1 MPLKILL
8 VTEYFPPEIGAGS
21 NRAFEQSKRWVEK
34 GAKVTVITGFPDY
47 PDGVI
52 PEEYKNY
59 KFLQEEYQG
68 INVIRTYTVAAPNRG
83 FLKRVISFSSF
94 MFSSIIQG
102 TKASRKQDILI
113 ATSPPFSVGISGY
126 IISRL
131 KRIPFIFEVRDL
143 WPESII
149 QLGQLKNKFIIKF
162 METIERFLYKK
173 SIHIVPVAE
182 STTAVLKEKGISKSK
197 ITVIKNGVNLNE
209 VIPQQEDGELRVKLG
224 LNRKTIVSYIGTLG
238 LSHALD
244 KFLETAK
251 LLSNKKDVGFLII
264 GDGAEREN
272 LLKKSQQY
280 DLKNVCFIKK
290 VEKEKIASYY
300 SISDILL
307 VPLKDLP
314 IFKKVIPSKIFEIMA
329 FEKPILIS
337 VDGEAR
343 SVVESA
349 NSGIYVNPEDP
360 NDLKEKIL
368 YLANNCELAAELGR
382 NGRKFVE
389 EYFDRQKL
397 ADDYLDLLSSFIKN
411 NNIYE

>member
-8 VTEYFPPEIGAGS
+8 ITEYFPPEIGAGS
-21 NRAFEQSKRWVEK
+21 NRAFELSKRWIEK
-34 GAKVTVITGFPDY
+34 GASVTVITGFPDY

-102 TKASRKQDILI
+102 TKASSKQDILI
-113 ATSPPFSVGISGY
+113 ATSPPFSVGIAGY
-126 IISRL
+126 MISRL
-131 KRIPFIFEVRDL
+131 KRIPFVFEVRDL

-149 QLGQLKNKFIIKF
+149 QLGQLKNKFIIKVL
-162 METIERFLYKK
+162 ESIERFLYKK
-173 SIHIVPVAE
+173 SMHIVPVAE
-182 STTAVLKEKGISKSK
+182 STTAVLKKKGISKSK

-209 VIPQQEDGELRVKLG
+209 VIPQQEDGELRLKLG
-224 LNRKTIVSYIGTLG
+224 LNRKTIVTYIGTLG

-244 KFLETAK
+244 RVLETAN
-251 LLSNKKDVGFLII
+251 LLSYKKEVGFLII

-272 LLKKSQQY
+272 LLKKSQQF
-280 DLKNVCFIKK
+280 DLQNVCFIKK

-314 IFKKVIPSKIFEIMA
+314 IFKKVIPSKLFEIMA

-368 YLANNCELAAELGR
+368 FLAENCDLVAALGR
-382 NGRKFVE
+382 NGRVFVE
-389 EYFDRQKL
+389 KYFDRQKL
-397 ADDYLDLLSSFIKN
+397 ADDYLDLLSSVIKHN
-411 NNIYE
+411 EV

>member
-21 NRAFEQSKRWVEK
+21 NRAFELSKRWIEK
-34 GAKVTVITGFPDY
+34 GASVTVITGFPDY

-102 TKASRKQDILI
+102 TKASSKQDILI
-113 ATSPPFSVGISGY
+113 ATSPPFSVGIAGY
-126 IISRL
+126 MISRL
-131 KRIPFIFEVRDL
+131 KRIPFVFEVRDL

-149 QLGQLKNKFIIKF
+149 QLGQLKNKFIIKVL
-162 METIERFLYKK
+162 ESIERFLYKK
-173 SIHIVPVAE
+173 SMHIVPVAE
-182 STTAVLKEKGISKSK
+182 STTAVLKKKGISKSK

-209 VIPQQEDGELRVKLG
+209 VIPQQEDGELRLKLG
-224 LNRKTIVSYIGTLG
+224 LNRKTIVTYIGTLG

-244 KFLETAK
+244 RVLETAN
-251 LLSNKKDVGFLII
+251 LLSYKKEVGFLII

-272 LLKKSQQY
+272 LLKKSQQF
-280 DLKNVCFIKK
+280 DLQNVCFIKK

-314 IFKKVIPSKIFEIMA
+314 IFKKVIPSKLFEIMA

-368 YLANNCELAAELGR
+368 FLAENCDLVAALGR
-382 NGRKFVE
+382 NGRVFVE
-389 EYFDRQKL
+389 KYFDRQKL
-397 ADDYLDLLSSFIKN
+397 ADDYLDLLSSVIKHN
-411 NNIYE
+411 EV

>member
-21 NRAFEQSKRWVEK
+21 NRAFELSKRWIEK
-34 GAKVTVITGFPDY
+34 GASVTVITGFPDY

-59 KFLQEEYQG
+59 KFLKEEYQG

-113 ATSPPFSVGISGY
+113 ATSPPFSVGIAGY

-131 KRIPFIFEVRDL
+131 KKIPFIFEVRDL

-149 QLGQLKNKFIIKF
+149 QLGQLKNKFIIKVL
-162 METIERFLYKK
+162 ESIERFLYKK

-182 STTAVLKEKGISKSK
+182 STTAVLKKKGISKSK

-209 VIPQQEDGELRVKLG
+209 VIPQQKDSELSVKLG
-224 LNRKTIVSYIGTLG
+224 LNRKTIISYIGTLG

-244 KFLETAK
+244 KVLETAK
-251 LLSNKKDVGFLII
+251 LLSNKNEVGFLIV

-280 DLKNVCFIKK
+280 DLQNVCFIKK

-300 SISDILL
+300 SISDILI
-307 VPLKDLP
+307 VSLKDLP
-314 IFKKVIPSKIFEIMA
+314 IFKKVIPSKLFEIMA

-349 NSGIYVNPEDP
+349 NSG
-360 NDLKEKIL
+360 
-368 YLANNCELAAELGR
+368 
-382 NGRKFVE
+382 
-389 EYFDRQKL
+389 
-397 ADDYLDLLSSFIKN
+397 
-411 NNIYE
+411 

>member
-1 MPLKILL
+1 
-8 VTEYFPPEIGAGS
+8 
-21 NRAFEQSKRWVEK
+21 
-34 GAKVTVITGFPDY
+34 
-47 PDGVI
+47 
-52 PEEYKNY
+52 
-59 KFLQEEYQG
+59 
-68 INVIRTYTVAAPNRG
+68 
-83 FLKRVISFSSF
+83 

-314 IFKKVIPSKIFEIMA
+314 IFKKVIPSKLFEIMA

-368 YLANNCELAAELGR
+368 YLANNSELAAELGR

>member
-113 ATSPPFSVGISGY
+113 ATSPPFSVGIAGY

-131 KRIPFIFEVRDL
+131 KRIPFVFEVRDL

-149 QLGQLKNKFIIKF
+149 QLGQLKNKFIIKVL
-162 METIERFLYKK
+162 ESVERFLYKK

-182 STTAVLKEKGISKSK
+182 STTAVLKKKGISKNK
-197 ITVIKNGVNLNE
+197 ISVIKNGVNLNE
-209 VIPQQEDGELRVKLG
+209 SIPGQKDTELKVKLG
-224 LNRKTIVSYIGTLG
+224 LNRKTIIG

-244 KFLETAK
+244 KVLETAK
-251 LLSNKKDVGFLII
+251 LLSNKKEVGFLII

-272 LLKKSQQY
+272 LLKISQQY
-280 DLKNVCFIKK
+280 ELHNVCFIKK

-314 IFKKVIPSKIFEIMA
+314 IFKKVIPSKLFEIMA

-343 SVVESA
+343 SVIESA
-349 NSGIYVNPEDP
+349 NSGIFVIPEDST
-360 NDLKEKIL
+360 DLREKIL
-368 YLANNCELAAELGR
+368 FLTDNSELAAELGK

-389 EYFDRQKL
+389 KYFNRQKL
-397 ADDYLDLLSSFIKN
+397 ADDYLDLLLSFIKKDHTKK
-411 NNIYE
+411 

>member
-21 NRAFEQSKRWVEK
+21 NRAFEQSKRWIEK

-68 INVIRTYTVAAPNRG
+68 INVIRTYTVAAPNKG
-83 FLKRVISFSSF
+83 VLKRVISFSSF
-94 MFSSIIQG
+94 MFSSVIQG
-102 TKASRKQDILI
+102 PKASGKQDILI
-113 ATSPPFSVGISGY
+113 ATSPPFSVGIAGY
-126 IISRL
+126 FISRL
-131 KRIPFIFEVRDL
+131 KRIPFVFEVRDL

-149 QLGQLKNKFIIKF
+149 QLGQLKNKFIIKVL
-162 METIERFLYKK
+162 ESIERFLYKK
-173 SIHIVPVAE
+173 STHIVPVAD
-182 STTAVLKEKGISKSK
+182 STTPVLMKKGISKSK
-197 ITVIKNGVNLNE
+197 ITVIKNGVNLNDS
-209 VIPQQEDGELRVKLG
+209 IPEQKDFELKVKLG

-244 KFLETAK
+244 KVLETAK
-251 LLSNKKDVGFLII
+251 LLSNKKEVGFLII

-280 DLKNVCFIKK
+280 ELRNVCFVKK

-300 SISDILL
+300 SISDILI

-314 IFKKVIPSKIFEIMA
+314 IFKKVIPSKLFEIMA

-349 NSGIYVNPEDP
+349 NSGIFVNPEDH

-368 YLANNCELAAELGR
+368 YLVDNSELANELGR

-389 EYFDRQKL
+389 KYFNRQKL
-397 ADDYLDLLSSFIKN
+397 ADDYLDLLASFIKN
-411 NNIYE
+411 DIK

>member
-1 MPLKILL
+1 MKILL
-8 VTEYFPPEIGAGS
+8 ITEYFPPEIGAGS
-21 NRAFEQSKRWVEK
+21 NRAFELSKRWIEK
-34 GAKVTVITGFPDY
+34 GASVTVITGFPDY
-47 PDGVI
+47 PDGII
-52 PEEYKNY
+52 PDEYKNY

-83 FLKRVISFSSF
+83 ILKRVISFSSF
-94 MFSSIIQG
+94 MFSSVIQG
-102 TKASRKQDILI
+102 TKASHKQDILM
-113 ATSPPFSVGISGY
+113 ATSPPFSVGIAGY

-131 KRIPFIFEVRDL
+131 KRIPFVFEVRDL

-149 QLGQLKNKFIIKF
+149 QLGQLRNKFIIKIL
-162 METIERFLYKK
+162 ESIERFLYKK

-182 STTAVLKEKGISKSK
+182 STIAVLKEKGISKSK

-209 VIPQQEDGELRVKLG
+209 VISQQKDGELRAKLG

-244 KFLETAK
+244 KVLETAK
-251 LLSNKKDVGFLII
+251 LLSKKKELGFLII

-272 LLKKSQQY
+272 LLKKSRQY
-280 DLKNVCFIKK
+280 DLQNVCFIKK

-300 SISDILL
+300 SVSDILL

-314 IFKKVIPSKIFEIMA
+314 IFKKVIPSKLFEIMA

-368 YLANNCELAAELGR
+368 YLVDNSELAAELGR

-397 ADDYLDLLSSFIKN
+397 ADDYLDLLSSLIKYDN
-411 NNIYE
+411 TYK